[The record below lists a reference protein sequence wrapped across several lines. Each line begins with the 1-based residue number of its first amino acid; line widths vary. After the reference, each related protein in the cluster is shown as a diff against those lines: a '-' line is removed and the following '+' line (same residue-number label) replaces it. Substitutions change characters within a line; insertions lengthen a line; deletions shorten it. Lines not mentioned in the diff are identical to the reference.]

1 MNNKYI
7 SFHIN
12 THSIIHNLISTKAKE
27 LHLFGFFF
35 LLAFIYIEK
44 KNTHTTFIDLSS
56 NGILLIEERKKKQY
70 ERERER
76 EIKKQKVT

>member
-1 MNNKYI
+1 M
-7 SFHIN
+7 
-12 THSIIHNLISTKAKE
+12 
-27 LHLFGFFF
+27 
-35 LLAFIYIEK
+35 YIEK

-76 EIKKQKVT
+76 EIKKQKVI